1 MNIPKVSIKKILYTT
16 DLSETGRHAFSYA
29 ASLSELY
36 GAKLSV
42 MHVVDEEPELDKRL
56 AGYIPKDLWQ
66 EIKDRDLEE
75 AKQIILARR
84 RDNALILGQ
93 CVEQYCSEIR
103 IGSDAD
109 DAIVYDVVVKLGDP
123 VEEIVKLATAKSY
136 DLIVVG
142 RHGRSSLHEAI
153 HRGTVRSILKGTSI
167 PVFVVQLPE

>member
-1 MNIPKVSIKKILYTT
+1 MNIPKVTIQKILYTT

-56 AGYIPKDLWQ
+56 AGYMSKDLWQ
-66 EIKDRDLEE
+66 KIKDRDLEE
-75 AKQIILARR
+75 AKQIIFSRR
-84 RDNALILGQ
+84 RDNALIFGQ

-103 IGSDAD
+103 IGSDAE
-109 DAIVYDVVVKLGDP
+109 DAIAYDIVIKLGDP
-123 VEEIVKLATAKSY
+123 VEQIVKLVTEQEY

-142 RHGRSSLHEAI
+142 RHGKSSLHEAI
-153 HRGTVRSILKGTSI
+153 HRDTVRRILNATSI
-167 PVFVVQLPE
+167 PVFVVQLPD

>member
-1 MNIPKVSIKKILYTT
+1 MNIPKVTIQKILYTT

-56 AGYIPKDLWQ
+56 AGYMPKDLWQ
-66 EIKDRDLEE
+66 KIKDRDLEE
-75 AKQIILARR
+75 AKQIIFSRR
-84 RDNALILGQ
+84 RDNALIFGQ

-103 IGSDAD
+103 IGSDAE
-109 DAIVYDVVVKLGDP
+109 DAIVYDIVIKLGDP
-123 VEEIVKLATAKSY
+123 VEQIVKLVTEQEY

-142 RHGRSSLHEAI
+142 RHGQSSLHEAI
-153 HRGTVRSILKGTSI
+153 HRDTVRRILNATSI
-167 PVFVVQLPE
+167 PVFVVQLPD